1 MFAKKIDDWITQ
13 KNSTREKGGEM
24 THPRQLLKEKNLYA
38 GKEKGQNFLANPGIA
53 NMIIEKIGLSKES
66 RVLEIGPGLG
76 ALTIP
81 IARAARH
88 VTAVE
93 TDARL
98 IPLLQHELDNENLT
112 NVTILNKNFLKLDIN
127 ELAKDKK
134 MVAIGNLPYN
144 ISSQILFKLV
154 EERRCIETAYLMFQ
168 KELAKRIVAKP
179 GGRDYSRLSAVVQYA
194 SDVSPV
200 TQIGPSSFFP
210 KPDVD
215 SSILKFNFLESGQVS
230 PEQEKLLFNVIKAAF
245 SKRRKSLKNAM
256 TGGEFEFKKKFVVHA
271 LELAGIDDRRRAET
285 LTVEEFKSLARAVWE
300 TRQK

>member
-1 MFAKKIDDWITQ
+1 
-13 KNSTREKGGEM
+13 M
-24 THPRQLLKEKNLYA
+24 THPGLFLKEKNRYA
-38 GKEKGQNFLANPGIA
+38 GKEKGQKFLANPGVA
-53 NMIIEKIGLSKES
+53 RMIVEKIGLSNDS

-81 IARAARH
+81 IARAALH

-98 IPLLQHELDNENLT
+98 IPLLQQELENENLK
-112 NVTILNKNFLKLDIN
+112 NVTIIHKNILKFNIN
-127 ELAKDKK
+127 ELARDKK
-134 MVAIGNLPYN
+134 IVVIGNLPYN

-154 EERRCIETAYLMFQ
+154 EERRCIETAFLMFQ
-168 KELAKRIVAKP
+168 KELAKRIIAKP

-194 SDVSPV
+194 AEVSHV

-215 SSILKFNFLESGQVS
+215 SSILKFNFFEPGTVTL
-230 PEQEKLLFNVIKAAF
+230 EQEKVLFNVIKAAF

-256 TGGEFEFKKKFVVHA
+256 AGGEFEFEKDFIIQA
-271 LELAGIDDRRRAET
+271 LEMAGIDAKRRAET
-285 LTVEEFKSLARAVWE
+285 LTVEEFKSLGMAVWE
-300 TRQK
+300 TSKNKLNTI

>member
-1 MFAKKIDDWITQ
+1 
-13 KNSTREKGGEM
+13 M
-24 THPRQLLKEKNLYA
+24 THPGLLLKEKNLFA

-53 NMIIEKIGLSKES
+53 KMIIEKIGLAKDT

-81 IARAARH
+81 IARAALH

-98 IPLLQHELDNENLT
+98 IPILQQELDNENLK
-112 NVTILNKNFLKLDIN
+112 NVIIIHKNILKFNIN
-127 ELAKDKK
+127 ELAWDKK
-134 MVAIGNLPYN
+134 IVVIGNLPYN

-154 EERRCIETAYLMFQ
+154 EERRCIETAFLMFQ
-168 KELAKRIVAKP
+168 KELAKRIIAKP

-194 SDVSPV
+194 ADVSHV
-200 TQIGPSSFFP
+200 TQIGPSAFFP

-215 SSILKFNFLESGQVS
+215 STILKFNFFEPGNVTLK
-230 PEQEKLLFNVIKAAF
+230 QEKVLFNVIKAAF

-256 TGGEFEFKKKFVVHA
+256 AGGEFEFEKDFIIQA
-271 LELAGIDDRRRAET
+271 LKLAGIDAKRRAET
-285 LTVEEFKSLARAVWE
+285 LTVEEFKSLGMAVWE
-300 TRQK
+300 TS